1 MGSVL
6 HKRLCFTDQ
15 LFFMS
20 LSDPSSILKIEKAVT
35 SGTALV
41 LYNIDRDVDSLF
53 MPLIY
58 HVTTSTSEEVE
69 KGVTQS
75 LVFIAV
81 LFFILDFC

>member
-1 MGSVL
+1 
-6 HKRLCFTDQ
+6 
-15 LFFMS
+15 MS

-58 HVTTSTSEEVE
+58 HVTTSTSEDIEQGDTKLGLE
-69 KGVTQS
+69 KTQIAHSFLNDFHCGSVLQTWFS
-75 LVFIAV
+75 LCI
-81 LFFILDFC
+81 

>member
-1 MGSVL
+1 MFYTKAYIYSSVVCL
-6 HKRLCFTDQ
+6 L
-15 LFFMS
+15 S

-58 HVTTSTSEEVE
+58 HVTTSASEEIE
-69 KGVTQS
+69 QGVTQ
-75 LVFIAV
+75 IMG
-81 LFFILDFC
+81 

>member
-1 MGSVL
+1 
-6 HKRLCFTDQ
+6 
-15 LFFMS
+15 MS

-58 HVTTSTSEEVE
+58 HVTTSTSEDIEQ
-69 KGVTQS
+69 GVTQS
-75 LVFIAV
+75 LVWKRHKMAHSF
-81 LFFILDFC
+81 LNDFHCDFDLQTWFSLCI